1 MQRPDNTLGACG
13 ALPIVGATAGPM
25 FRVSCGVC
33 ASHVGIDA
41 FDITDGGV
49 VLMEYTCPACGPGV
63 VQLDR
68 ESWENVLRVPL
79 NISEIPFPPLHTF
92 PPRSVD

>member
-1 MQRPDNTLGACG
+1 MQRRSDTLSACG
-13 ALPIVGATAGPM
+13 ALPIVGTTAGPM

-33 ASHVGIDA
+33 TSHVGIDA
-41 FDITDGGV
+41 FDITELGV

-68 ESWENVLRVPL
+68 DSWENVLRVPL
-79 NISEIPFPPLHTF
+79 NIPEIPFPPLQTF
-92 PPRSVD
+92 PPRSIN

>member
-1 MQRPDNTLGACG
+1 MKTPRDTLSACG
-13 ALPIVGATAGPM
+13 ALPIVGTTAGSM

-33 ASHVGIDA
+33 TSHVGIDA
-41 FDITDGGV
+41 FDITERGV

-79 NISEIPFPPLHTF
+79 GIPEVPFPSIQAF
-92 PPRSVD
+92 PSRSVD